1 MHPVAQRLTV
11 HPGLI
16 RRLGPGV
23 AVKNERQ
30 GEQTAY
36 LRTVTAFG
44 CDRAKVVR
52 GVFGSC
58 NGERFAHWM
67 LQRPESGLGGI
78 ESNSR
83 TDSQPPGESRFRTP
97 GITPGTPLSWPRSLV
112 IALKRRS
119 TMDPPGL
126 ARLHGLLSRWC
137 ETATRFRCSWLQP
150 RLSFR
155 AKKFISARRRRN
167 PAGLSSC
174 VHSDEFG

>member
-1 MHPVAQRLTV
+1 DPFRVVAMHPVAQRLTV

-44 CDRAKVVR
+44 CARAKVVR

-97 GITPGTPLSWPRSLV
+97 GISTHGHRVMSTTPRQRLTPSL
-112 IALKRRS
+112 
-119 TMDPPGL
+119 
-126 ARLHGLLSRWC
+126 
-137 ETATRFRCSWLQP
+137 
-150 RLSFR
+150 
-155 AKKFISARRRRN
+155 RRR
-167 PAGLSSC
+167 
-174 VHSDEFG
+174 F

>member
-97 GITPGTPLSWPRSLV
+97 GISCVLH
-112 IALKRRS
+112 
-119 TMDPPGL
+119 
-126 ARLHGLLSRWC
+126 RLHLPFIVLALPDHSLRY
-137 ETATRFRCSWLQP
+137 P
-150 RLSFR
+150 RLFT
-155 AKKFISARRRRN
+155 AYIAGRR
-167 PAGLSSC
+167 
-174 VHSDEFG
+174 H